1 MCRVVWLQMRLA
13 HRAALTQ
20 SSPGYRKNVK
30 MSFIIAH
37 KPAHPVCGSLTGHSA
52 AIFALTCQREDPF
65 SELSDITK
73 DLLEF
78 DFII

>member
-1 MCRVVWLQMRLA
+1 MRLA

-37 KPAHPVCGSLTGHSA
+37 KPAHPVCGSLTG
-52 AIFALTCQREDPF
+52 EDPF

-78 DFII
+78 DFIICFLFFIIILDSQEQ